1 MKSFE
6 LELLKLDSLAESSG
20 ALIVILNLLQVID
33 SYQLDVECLFAG
45 PVFAHV
51 LGDAEAEPQVEL
63 FFQLHRS
70 LRQVRAVASKGQ
82 QLRSHAVLVQV
93 IEVKEDVF
101 IGSVQDQK
109 SKLL

>member
-1 MKSFE
+1 MLFLDFE
-6 LELLKLDSLAESSG
+6 LRTNVGVLALGLRCKRLLIDWG
-20 ALIVILNLLQVID
+20 DFNQVNI
-33 SYQLDVECLFAG
+33 YGLFAG

-109 SKLL
+109 SKLLWL